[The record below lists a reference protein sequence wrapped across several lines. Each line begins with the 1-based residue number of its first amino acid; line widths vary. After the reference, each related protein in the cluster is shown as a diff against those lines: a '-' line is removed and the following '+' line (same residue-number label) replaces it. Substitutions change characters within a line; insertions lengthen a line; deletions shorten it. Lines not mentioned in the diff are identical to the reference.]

1 MSHRKP
7 GLTAALLVVGAAT
20 TALLAGASSARAEE
34 GMWTFDNF
42 PIARA
47 NATLGTSIDQ
57 GFLDRVRL
65 SSVKF
70 GGCSAGIVSAEG
82 LVMTNN
88 HCVATCVANL
98 STQATNY
105 AETGFTPKTR
115 EEERKCP
122 GGTAEVLTEIT
133 DVTARM
139 HAAGEGLTGSAFSR
153 ARDAEAGRIESEA
166 CGKATD
172 RRCQVVSLYRGGQFK
187 LYTYRKYS
195 DVRLAFAPEDRAA
208 TFGGDLDNF
217 SFPRFAIDAAFIRL
231 YENDAP
237 AATPVHF
244 RWNADKPVEGAPVF
258 VSGSPGAT
266 QRLLTQDQLMTI
278 RDVVLPMD
286 QLIAS
291 ELRGRLIRFSE
302 ESEENAFIAMDPIV
316 GLENTYKR
324 GLGRMRALADPQF
337 MQAKAEAE
345 DEFQTRATGMDNGI
359 RDGGMDLAGA
369 GSPWDALS
377 AVQPIARELY
387 PTMAL
392 LEGGTGMGT
401 TPVAGGSQLF
411 GMARALV
418 RAAQERAKPSAERL
432 PEYGDARLPALQTG
446 LLAERPTYPALEQVR
461 MEWWLS
467 KTREWLT
474 VDHPAVR
481 GLLGNESPEQLSA
494 RLVAGT
500 KLADPAVRR
509 ALWEGGL
516 AAIETSDDPMIQYL
530 LSIQDETRAI
540 RADWETRVQAP
551 TDQASERLAT
561 ARFLTYT
568 DSVYPD
574 ATGTLRLTYGKIEGT
589 DVPGQRFGPFTTFAG
604 LWDRA
609 TGAAPFDVAPQL
621 LAARDRIDGETVL
634 NMAVSSDTI
643 GGSSGSPV
651 VTPDG
656 DIVGANFDSTVLS
669 QRNAYGYDRNVN
681 RSVIVTT
688 GAVTT
693 ALRDVYDMDGLVA
706 ELGVR

>member
-1 MSHRKP
+1 MRLSSA
-7 GLTAALLVVGAAT
+7 LAASAAV
-20 TALLAGASSARAEE
+20 LAFAAASSARADE

-47 NATLGTSIDQ
+47 NQALGTNIDQ
-57 GFLDRVRL
+57 AWLDRVRL

-70 GGCSAGIVSAEG
+70 GGCSAGIVSGEG

-98 STQATNY
+98 STQAINY
-105 AETGFTPKTR
+105 AETGFAPRTR
-115 EEERKCP
+115 EDEVKCP
-122 GGTAEVLTEIT
+122 GSSAEVLTDIA
-133 DVTARM
+133 DVTERM
-139 HAAGEGLTGSAFSR
+139 QRAGQGLSGQAFTQ
-153 ARDAEAGRIESEA
+153 ARDAEAGRIEQEA
-166 CGKATD
+166 CGGDPNK
-172 RRCQVVSLYRGGQFK
+172 RCQVVTLYRGGQFK
-187 LYTYRKYS
+187 LYTYKKYS

-237 AATPVHF
+237 AQTPIHF
-244 RWNADKPVEGAPVF
+244 KWNASRPVEGTPVF

-291 ELRGRLIRFSE
+291 ELRGRLIRYSE
-302 ESEENAFIAMDPIV
+302 EGERQAFEAMDPIV

-324 GLGRMRALADPQF
+324 GVGRMRALTDAQF
-337 MQAKAEAE
+337 MAMKAAQEA
-345 DEFQTRATGMDNGI
+345 DFRQRHAAANAGAANDPWTT
-359 RDGGMDLAGA
+359 LAG
-369 GSPWDALS
+369 
-377 AVQPIARELY
+377 VQPAVRELY
-387 PTMAL
+387 APMAL

-401 TPVAGGSQLF
+401 TSVAGGSQLF
-411 GMARALV
+411 NWARTLV
-418 RAAQERAKPSAERL
+418 RGAQERAKPSAERL
-432 PEYGDARLPALQTG
+432 PEYADSRLASVQTG
-446 LLAERPTYPALEQVR
+446 LFAERPVYPELEQIR

-474 VDHPAVR
+474 VDDPRVR
-481 GLLGNESPEQLSA
+481 GLLGRESPEGLSA
-494 RLVAGT
+494 RLVEGT

-516 AAIETSDDPMIQYL
+516 AAIEASDDPMIQYL
-530 LSIQDETRAI
+530 LSIQDETRAV
-540 RADWETRVQAP
+540 RSDWEARVEAP
-551 TDQASERLAT
+551 TNRASEQLAA
-561 ARFLTYT
+561 ARFAAYG
-568 DSVYPD
+568 DAVYPD
-574 ATGTLRLTYGKIEGT
+574 ATGTLRLTYGRIEGS
-589 DVPGQRFGPFTTFAG
+589 DVPGQRFGAFTTFAG

-609 TGAAPFDVAPQL
+609 TGAAPFDVAPKL
-621 LAARDRIDGETVL
+621 LAAKDRIDPDTVID
-634 NMAVSSDTI
+634 MAVSSDTI

-651 VTPDG
+651 VNEAG
-656 DIVGANFDSTVLS
+656 EILGANFDSTVLT

-693 ALRDVYDMDGLVA
+693 ALRDVYGMERLV
-706 ELGVR
+706 EEMGGE